1 MRSFFDVIRGWQGSV
16 KRIFYYGKKK
26 QKNRKNQLTLV
37 SGCSII
43 IMELGDTNLLDKLFY
58 SCETKPYLISAY
70 IGNNP
75 VRFPCRVYIGRTV
88 SRN

>member
-1 MRSFFDVIRGWQGSV
+1 M
-16 KRIFYYGKKK
+16 
-26 QKNRKNQLTLV
+26 
-37 SGCSII
+37 

-75 VRFPCRVYIGRTV
+75 VRFPYRVYIGRTV
-88 SRN
+88 S

>member
-1 MRSFFDVIRGWQGSV
+1 MDSLYLPPDPNP
-16 KRIFYYGKKK
+16 KNNNKKTS
-26 QKNRKNQLTLV
+26 KNQLTLV

-43 IMELGDTNLLDKLFY
+43 TMELGDTNLLDKLFY

-75 VRFPCRVYIGRTV
+75 VRFPYRVYIGRTV

>member
-1 MRSFFDVIRGWQGSV
+1 MPATPS
-16 KRIFYYGKKK
+16 YGFIITTPVPNPKNQNKKN
-26 QKNRKNQLTLV
+26 QKNQLTLV

-75 VRFPCRVYIGRTV
+75 VRFPYRVYIGRTV
-88 SRN
+88 S

>member
-1 MRSFFDVIRGWQGSV
+1 MDSLYLPPVSTLKI
-16 KRIFYYGKKK
+16 KT
-26 QKNRKNQLTLV
+26 KNFKKNQLTLV

-75 VRFPCRVYIGRTV
+75 VRFPYRVYIGRTV

>member
-1 MRSFFDVIRGWQGSV
+1 MPATIS
-16 KRIFYYGKKK
+16 YGFIIPIPPSPTLKIKTKKS
-26 QKNRKNQLTLV
+26 KNQLTLV

-43 IMELGDTNLLDKLFY
+43 IMELGDANLLDKLFY

-75 VRFPCRVYIGRTV
+75 VRFPYRVYIGRTV
-88 SRN
+88 S